1 MFNKMSVRVKI
12 GKNKYITFE
21 SHDDCDFVKGL
32 EKGISNSIR
41 KYLHRED
48 DENYEKEEYF
58 FLGVL
63 FLADYLKNL
72 SSINKIKV
80 FVEDE
85 EDFGKRFPALGEFFL
100 PIRSSI
106 YTKFFNHLRSDFSRK
121 KFKYV
126 KSKIESL
133 ISLRSMI

>member
-1 MFNKMSVRVKI
+1 MFLLTIMSDRVKI
-12 GKNKYITFE
+12 GKNKYIMFE

-32 EKGISNSIR
+32 EEGVSDSII

-48 DENYEKEEYF
+48 DEIYEKEEYI

-63 FLADYLKNL
+63 FLADYLKKL
-72 SSINKIKV
+72 TSIKKIKV

-85 EDFGKRFPALGEFFL
+85 EDFGKRFPSLGEYFL

-106 YTKFFNHLRSDFSRK
+106 YTRFFNHLRTDFQEKNSNMLK
-121 KFKYV
+121 AK
-126 KSKIESL
+126 
-133 ISLRSMI
+133 